1 MQKNLRGLSLYSKLK
16 QGFTIVELLIVV
28 VVIAILAS
36 ITIVSY
42 NGVTKSAK
50 NSAIQGILSQAVQ
63 KLELAKMNSA
73 TDTYPA
79 SLSDAGLDLVSSG
92 DTLYTYA
99 PSSDSK
105 LFCLASSRSGRTYY
119 ITSTIQTPKPGIC
132 NASVGVAGTGDVATD
147 GASSGGTATA
157 PAVATY
163 SIFNGQTPSTTQ
175 LVYSDGGGSLKIGD
189 RFYTTNTNGISI
201 KGLRIY
207 NPSAAS
213 GADSTFLSLNVTA
226 YAYLNDWTGSNIT
239 RDTTFGSSPVA
250 TQSYSGTRTA
260 GSWTDI
266 MFSTPFTLPKI
277 SVASGTPDAL
287 TLAIQYAGGN
297 HYVFVTPSPNNSAF
311 MESTVQ
317 PGIYLAEGS
326 GVGRGVNTLV
336 NGSDNSYYGID
347 LIFSTI
353 P

>member
-50 NSAIQGILSQAVQ
+50 NSAIQGILSQASQ
-63 KLELAKMNSA
+63 KLELAKMNSTA
-73 TDTYPA
+73 DTYPA
-79 SLSDAGLDLVSSG
+79 SLSDAGIDLVSSG
-92 DTLYTYA
+92 DTVYTYA

-119 ITSTIQTPKPGIC
+119 VTSTIRNPKPGIC

-147 GASSGGTATA
+147 GASSGGTAPA
-157 PAVATY
+157 PVVATY

-189 RFYTTNTNGISI
+189 RFYTSNANGISV

-207 NPSAAS
+207 NPS
-213 GADSTFLSLNVTA
+213 GADSTFLSLGVTA

-260 GSWTDI
+260 GTWTDI

-277 SVASGTPDAL
+277 SGASGAPDAL
-287 TLAIQYAGGN
+287 TLAIQYTGGN
-297 HYVFVTPSPNNSAF
+297 HYVFVTPSPNGGMF
-311 MESTVQ
+311 VESTVQ
-317 PGIYLAEGS
+317 PGTYLAEGS

-347 LIFSTI
+347 LLFSTI